1 MNFPKAPEHQIHW
14 GIIVS
19 HCKTATKNWIKS
31 VIDMVFSGRASSVE
45 AAEKIYEEILS
56 LGRSEGY
63 YSAQADAD
71 PECW

>member
-14 GIIVS
+14 GIIDS

-31 VIDMVFSGRASSVE
+31 VIDMVTSGRASSVE

-63 YSAQADAD
+63 YSAQADVD
-71 PECW
+71 PEGW